1 MTASIGGVPAEI
13 LFQGLAPGF
22 VGLYQVNLRVPSG
35 VASGDVLLVL
45 TANGLRSNE
54 ALLAVK

>member
-1 MTASIGGVPAEI
+1 VPAEI
-13 LFQGLAPGF
+13 LFKGLAPGF

-35 VASGDVLLVL
+35 LPSGDVPLAL

>member
-1 MTASIGGVPAEI
+1 LSDFVFTSVESSPSVLKQTLRI
-13 LFQGLAPGF
+13 LTLGQGT
-22 VGLYQVNLRVPSG
+22 
-35 VASGDVLLVL
+35 LVL

>member
-1 MTASIGGVPAEI
+1 
-13 LFQGLAPGF
+13 
-22 VGLYQVNLRVPSG
+22 VNLRVPSG
-35 VASGDVLLVL
+35 VASGDVPLVL